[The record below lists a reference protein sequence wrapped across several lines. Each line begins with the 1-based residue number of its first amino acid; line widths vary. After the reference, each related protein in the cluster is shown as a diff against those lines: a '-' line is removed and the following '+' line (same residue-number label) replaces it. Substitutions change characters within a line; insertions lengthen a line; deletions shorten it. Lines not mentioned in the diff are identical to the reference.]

1 MYKSGGLRGW
11 TRDGWLNSQYTTYK
25 KGRISSNSTRNAEL
39 DRMGKF
45 MSSDGFYVLASDFGP
60 GIRRRLTVDYDGN
73 LRISRFHKSDG
84 TWKVSWEALIYF
96 ARQDLISFILLLI
109 RRRVTIGT
117 PFWLELTRGFA
128 SQKKIKTINSWNQS
142 RYSAVK
148 KRSGVA
154 FKALI
159 LKKFTWV
166 PLECLQP

>member
-1 MYKSGGLRGW
+1 MDQRWMAEFSVYHVSKRPNLF
-11 TRDGWLNSQYTTYK
+11 Y
-25 KGRISSNSTRNAEL
+25 AEL

-73 LRISRFHKSDG
+73 LRISSFHKSDG

-128 SQKKIKTINSWNQS
+128 SRKKDQN
-142 RYSAVK
+142 Y
-148 KRSGVA
+148 
-154 FKALI
+154 
-159 LKKFTWV
+159 
-166 PLECLQP
+166 